1 MSDQHSEVDQGDI
14 LRLKRRKTRVELD
27 KEHKRI
33 RRLININTEDMK
45 FYKRPEDYGSRPKHL
60 LDKQS
65 QKQEEAEVRNAKF
78 LLIRLRNEETNLRK
92 SAFEREKKGFDE
104 GLFEEDSQ
112 QHKQTIMKEKQ
123 RLKRN
128 IQAMTTQYKQ

>member
-45 FYKRPEDYGSRPKHL
+45 FYKLPHMI
-60 LDKQS
+60 
-65 QKQEEAEVRNAKF
+65 N
-78 LLIRLRNEETNLRK
+78 
-92 SAFEREKKGFDE
+92 
-104 GLFEEDSQ
+104 GL
-112 QHKQTIMKEKQ
+112 
-123 RLKRN
+123 
-128 IQAMTTQYKQ
+128 